1 VDRRLIVLAAGMF
14 AIGTDSFVVAGI
26 LPQVS
31 KSLGVTVG
39 VAGQMVTL
47 YALSYALLSPVIAA
61 TAAHWPRKR
70 LLLAGLAVFVVG
82 NLLTAIVP
90 TIEWVLASR
99 LLAGLGAAMFSP
111 TATATGASL
120 VPPEK
125 RANALAIVIAGLT
138 SATALGSPM
147 GTFIGGLGDWRS
159 TMWFVTAV
167 GLAASVAVYIMLPN
181 IPALPA
187 VTLRQR
193 LAPLKDSRVV
203 LTLLTTLAAY
213 SGLFAVYTYIG
224 VTLDRA
230 TGGKPDVLAGLL
242 LMWGLAATVG
252 NLAAG
257 KLTDRFGSR
266 TIIYGAIAVS
276 AIDFALLP
284 FATAHYWS
292 AAVAIIVWGVCGWG
306 LLVPQQHRLISLS
319 PGALYRRVRCRG
331 NWGGEHHAARPPPDR
346 FRWRRLAGIGIHHFP
361 ASGPAYPQGESR
373 DSGGCCGSLIEVH
386 LCRHR
391 GCADWT
397 ASPPVTRFLHV
408 VLPYIVPGHGEV
420 HQYHE

>member
-1 VDRRLIVLAAGMF
+1 MDRRLIVLAAGMF

-31 KSLGVTVG
+31 QSLGVSIG

-47 YALSYALLSPVIAA
+47 YALSYALLSPVVAA
-61 TAAHWPRKR
+61 MLAHWPRKR

-82 NLLTAIVP
+82 NLITALAP

-111 TATATGASL
+111 TATAAGASL

-125 RANALAIVIAGLT
+125 RAHALAIVIAGLT
-138 SATALGSPM
+138 SATALGSPI
-147 GTFIGGLGDWRS
+147 GTFIGGLGDWRG

-167 GLAASVAVYIMLPN
+167 GVAAGLAVYTLLPQ

-193 LAPLKDSRVV
+193 LAPLRDSRVL

-224 VTLDRA
+224 VSFDRV

-242 LMWGLAATVG
+242 LLWGLAATVG
-252 NLAAG
+252 NLGAG
-257 KLTDRFGSR
+257 KLTDRYGSR
-266 TIIYGAIAVS
+266 AIIYGALAAATVN
-276 AIDFALLP
+276 FALLP
-284 FATAHYWS
+284 WATAHLWS
-292 AAVAIIVWGVCGWG
+292 AALSIVVWGLCGWG
-306 LLVPQQHRLISLS
+306 LIVPQQHRLISLAPAS
-319 PGALYRRVRCRG
+319 APLLLGLNSAALYVGVSAAGVIGAASISLLDR
-331 NWGGEHHAARPPPDR
+331 HHIGLVGAALLAIGLVMA
-346 FRWRRLAGIGIHHFP
+346 RLADRLISKEQTRAP
-361 ASGPAYPQGESR
+361 APAVG
-373 DSGGCCGSLIEVH
+373 
-386 LCRHR
+386 
-391 GCADWT
+391 AT
-397 ASPPVTRFLHV
+397 AR
-408 VLPYIVPGHGEV
+408 
-420 HQYHE
+420 

>member
-1 VDRRLIVLAAGMF
+1 MDRRLLVLAAGMF

-31 KSLGVTVG
+31 KSLDVPIG

-70 LLLAGLAVFVVG
+70 LLLAGLAVFVLG
-82 NLLTAIVP
+82 NLITALAP
-90 TIEWVLASR
+90 SIEWVLASR
-99 LLAGLGAAMFSP
+99 LIAGLGAAMFSP

-138 SATALGSPM
+138 SATSLGSPI
-147 GTFIGGLGDWRS
+147 GTFIGGLGDWRY

-167 GLAASVAVYIMLPN
+167 GLVAFGAVYAMLPQ
-181 IPALPA
+181 IAALPA

-213 SGLFAVYTYIG
+213 SGFFAVYTYVG
-224 VTLDRA
+224 VTFDRA
-230 TGGKPDVLAGLL
+230 TGGKSELLAALL
-242 LMWGLAATVG
+242 LLWGLAATVG

-266 TIIYGAIAVS
+266 TIIFAAIALG

-284 FATAHYWS
+284 WSTAHLWS
-292 AAVAIIVWGVCGWG
+292 AILAIVVWGLCGWG
-306 LLVPQQHRLISLS
+306 LLVPQQHRLISLAPAS
-319 PGALYRRVRCRG
+319 APLLLGLNSAALYIGVSAAGVVGAASIALLDRHQIGLVGAVMLAVAFIIAQQADKLIRREKAQAQALV
-331 NWGGEHHAARPPPDR
+331 AA
-346 FRWRRLAGIGIHHFP
+346 AN
-361 ASGPAYPQGESR
+361 
-373 DSGGCCGSLIEVH
+373 
-386 LCRHR
+386 
-391 GCADWT
+391 
-397 ASPPVTRFLHV
+397 
-408 VLPYIVPGHGEV
+408 
-420 HQYHE
+420 